1 MREALPH
8 PSSLRDQIP
17 RFRKLRILPL
27 TQSLGFNSL
36 LMLTYGR
43 RSQGALEESSGLGN
57 SLGRWPRQAV
67 SIRQFV
73 MAMRGAVTLILKER
87 RGNVT
92 ENKGQISNTVDRSAN
107 VVDNKGDSSTKRE
120 CC

>member
-8 PSSLRDQIP
+8 PSALRDQIP
-17 RFRKLRILPL
+17 LFWILRILPL
-27 TQSLGFNSL
+27 TQSLRLNSL

-43 RSQGALEESSGLGN
+43 RSQGALEGSSGLGN

-92 ENKGQISNTVDRSAN
+92 ENKGPASNAAERSAN
-107 VVDNKGDSSTKRE
+107 VADNK
-120 CC
+120 